1 MANVLTGRGPFSWL
15 DPGSFGTLGVGG
27 GFAMAA
33 KQVHPEKPVWL
44 LWGDGS
50 SGFSLAEIDTMCR
63 HNLPVIAVIG
73 NDAGWTQI
81 ERDQKPIFDSDIA
94 CPLDYTHYEI
104 VGQGYGA
111 TGILIKYGDSIE
123 DKLRLAEK
131 ICLEGKKP
139 VVVNVLMG
147 SSSFREGSISV

>member
-1 MANVLTGRGPFSWL
+1 
-15 DPGSFGTLGVGG
+15 
-27 GFAMAA
+27 
-33 KQVHPEKPVWL
+33 
-44 LWGDGS
+44 
-50 SGFSLAEIDTMCR
+50 MCR

-73 NDAGWTQI
+73 NDAGWTQS

-111 TGILIKYGDSIE
+111 TGILINMAILVKTNYS
-123 DKLRLAEK
+123 KK